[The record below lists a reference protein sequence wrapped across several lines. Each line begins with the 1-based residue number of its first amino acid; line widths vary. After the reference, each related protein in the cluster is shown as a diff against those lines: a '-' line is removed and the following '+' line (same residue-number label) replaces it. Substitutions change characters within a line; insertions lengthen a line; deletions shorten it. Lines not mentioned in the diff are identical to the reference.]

1 MYRDVPQDLDFPELE
16 QRILEFWAQHGIFG
30 KLVAKNR
37 GSAKRFRYVDGPIT
51 ANNPMGV
58 HHAWGRTYKDL
69 WHRYRAMQGCD
80 ARYQNGFDCQG
91 LWVEVEVEKELGF
104 TSKRDIETYGID
116 RFVEQCKA
124 RVDRFSKVQAAQSV
138 RLGYWMDWDNSY
150 FTMAPDNNY
159 AIWHFLKKCHDQG
172 WIYKG
177 RDVMPWCTR
186 CGIALS
192 DMEIATEGYREM
204 THKSVY
210 IQLPIVG
217 REKEYLLVWTTTPWT
232 LTSNTAVAV
241 HPDFT
246 YLKVRQDGNTY
257 YLAKNRK
264 EILRKDYEVLAEL
277 PGRELAGLRYRGPFD
292 HLAAQQGIE
301 HRVVAWKE
309 VTEADGT
316 GMVHIAPGC
325 GKEDFALSKEE
336 HLAVVAPLDEA
347 GIYLPGFDWLSGRNV
362 SDAAEDIIEDLK
374 KRGVLYYA
382 HKFTH
387 RYPECW
393 RCHSELVFR
402 LVDEWFISMGPVYD
416 KPYGQ
421 VTAGEKQRSLRYRIM
436 DSVAQA
442 RWIPDYGLDRE
453 LDWLKNMGDWC
464 ISKKRYWGLALPI
477 FECACGNFEV
487 IGSHDELKARAV
499 SGWDTFAGHTPHRP
513 WVDEIT
519 VKCSACGND
528 AARIRDVGNPWL
540 DAGIVM
546 YSTVMP
552 PEKCYTPDKE
562 RSGKYAYDP
571 AQAYPA
577 NREYWER
584 WFPAEFITEC
594 LQGQFRNWFYAI
606 LTMST
611 VLEGKPP
618 FECLLGHGVVKDE
631 QGADMHKSAGNSIPF
646 DEAAGK
652 IGADLMRWIFCC
664 QNPVQNLNFG
674 YHMAAEFKR
683 KLLTL
688 HNVYSFYITY
698 AKLDG
703 FVPAGRP
710 PADCA
715 LTLLDRWALSE
726 LNLLVAFVRARLDD
740 YDAAAAA
747 RRIEAFVEDLSTW
760 YVRRSR
766 RRFWKSGSDSDKQA
780 AYVTLHQCL
789 ATLLRLMAP
798 LMPFWT
804 EEMYQNLVRS
814 VDAAA
819 PESVHLCAYPESDQE
834 LIDANLSAEMAL
846 VRTVVSLGHAAR
858 KDAKLK
864 VRQPL
869 AELLYA
875 GGKPEDWRTIE
886 KYQDLVKDEVNVKR
900 VAPLADPDAI
910 IVYRAKG
917 LVSKLGPKYQKN
929 AGAVK
934 EGIAALASERVKEL
948 VRDGKCTIELPGGP
962 FEVLAEDMEVSTESK
977 PGFSAKRDGD
987 DTVALATALTPELAA
1002 EGDARELVHAI
1013 QNLRKRSGFA
1023 VSDRI
1028 AVRYDADPALAAAIG
1043 SHTAEIMA
1051 ETLATSL
1058 APGTP
1063 GGSHRESAEINGK
1076 QITIS
1081 IQQVNP

>member
-1 MYRDVPQDLDFPELE
+1 MYQDVPQNLDFPELE
-16 QRILEFWAQHGIFG
+16 KRILKFWEDNKTFE
-30 KLVAKNR
+30 KLAARNR
-37 GSAKRFRYVDGPIT
+37 GSAKKFRFVDGPIT

-69 WHRYRAMQGCD
+69 YHRYKAMQGYD

-104 TSKRDIETYGID
+104 KSKKDIEAYGIGN
-116 RFVEQCKA
+116 FVNKCKE
-124 RVDRFSKVQAAQSV
+124 RVDKFSRIQTEQSI
-138 RLGYWMDWDNSY
+138 RLGHWMDWDNSY

-192 DMEIATEGYREM
+192 DMEIATEGYQEM

-210 IQLPIVG
+210 IQLPILG

-246 YLKVRQDGNTY
+246 YLKVRQEGNVY
-257 YLAKNRK
+257 YLAKGRK
-264 EILRKDYEVLAEL
+264 EILKKDYEIISEL
-277 PGRELAGLRYRGPFD
+277 PGRELVGLKYEGPFD
-292 HLAAQQGIE
+292 HLSAQQGIE
-301 HRVVAWKE
+301 HRTVAWKE
-309 VTEADGT
+309 VTEEDGT

-325 GKEDFALSKEE
+325 GKEDFALSKVED
-336 HLAVVAPLDEA
+336 LKVVAPLDEA
-347 GIYLPGFDWLSGRNV
+347 GVYLDGFDWLSGKNV
-362 SDAAEDIIEDLK
+362 NEVAEAIGEDLK

-382 HKFTH
+382 QKITH

-416 KPYGQ
+416 KPYDQ
-421 VTAGEKQRSLRYRIM
+421 VTAEEKKHSLRYRIM
-436 DSVAQA
+436 DSVKQA

-477 FECACGNFEV
+477 FQCSCGNFDVAGGYE
-487 IGSHDELKARAV
+487 DLKSRTV
-499 SGWDTFAGHTPHRP
+499 SGWDKFDGRTPHRP
-513 WVDEIT
+513 WVDEIKI
-519 VKCSACGND
+519 KCSKCGQD

-546 YSTVMP
+546 FSTVMP
-552 PEKCYTPDKE
+552 PEKCFTPDKE
-562 RSGKYAYDP
+562 KSGKYRYDP
-571 AQAYPA
+571 SQAYPV
-577 NREYWER
+577 NREYWQQ

-594 LQGQFRNWFYAI
+594 FPGQFRNWFYAI

-611 VLEGKPP
+611 VLEGRAP
-618 FECLLGHGVVKDE
+618 FECLLGHALVKDE
-631 QGADMHKSAGNSIPF
+631 KGDDMHKSAGNSIPF

-652 IGADLMRWIFCC
+652 IGADLMRWVFCC

-674 YHMAAEFKR
+674 YHMATEFKR

-703 FVPAGRP
+703 FVPKGKSL
-710 PADCA
+710 DKCG
-715 LTLLDRWALSE
+715 LSLLDRWILSE
-726 LNLLVAFVRARLDD
+726 LNLLVKNTRQNLDN
-740 YDAAAAA
+740 YDAALACKKL
-747 RRIEAFVEDLSTW
+747 ESFTEDLSTW

-766 RRFWKSGSDSDKQA
+766 RRFWKSESDSDKEA
-780 AYVTLHQCL
+780 AYLTLYTCL
-789 ATLLRLMAP
+789 ETLIRLMSP
-798 LMPFWT
+798 IMPFWA

-814 VDAAA
+814 IDASA
-819 PESVHLCAYPESDQE
+819 PQSVHLTVYPQADEKMTDQK
-834 LIDANLSAEMAL
+834 LSQEMEV
-846 VRTVVSLGHAAR
+846 VRKVVSLGHAAR
-858 KDAKLK
+858 KEAKMK

-869 AELLYA
+869 ARLLFKGDQTA
-875 GGKPEDWRTIE
+875 NWDAVLRHQEIIR
-886 KYQDLVKDEVNVKR
+886 DEVNIKAVEQ
-900 VAPLADPDAI
+900 AADADSL
-910 IVYRAKG
+910 VDYQAKG
-917 LVSKLGPKYQKN
+917 LVSKLGPKFGPN
-929 AGAVK
+929 AKAIAEELLKLDGRQVK
-934 EGIAALASERVKEL
+934 TFKAQGRYSIQIPA
-948 VRDGKCTIELPGGP
+948 GQ
-962 FEVLAEDMEVSTESK
+962 FEVETGDAEITAVSK
-977 PGFSAKRDGD
+977 PGLMVKEEGGD
-987 DTVALATALTPELAA
+987 LAALDITLTPELTA
-1002 EGDARELVHAI
+1002 EGCARELVHGI
-1013 QNLRKRSGFA
+1013 QNIRKESGFE

-1028 AVRYDADPALAAAIG
+1028 NVYYSTDPELAAAIIKFK
-1043 SHTAEIMA
+1043 TYIMN
-1051 ETLATSL
+1051 ETLALELKT
-1058 APGTP
+1058 
-1063 GGSHRESAEINGK
+1063 GSPETAGQQMQINGHP
-1076 QITIS
+1076 INLVIE
-1081 IQQVNP
+1081 QVKS

>member
-1 MYRDVPQDLDFPELE
+1 MYRDVPPTLDFPELE
-16 QRILEFWAQHGIFG
+16 KRILQFWGKNGIFG
-30 KLVAKNR
+30 KLAARNR
-37 GSAKRFRYVDGPIT
+37 GSAKRFRFVDGPIT

-69 WHRYRAMQGCD
+69 WHRYRAMQGHD

-104 TSKRDIETYGID
+104 KSKRDIETYGID

-124 RVDRFSKVQAAQSV
+124 RVDKFSKVQTAQSV

-159 AIWHFLKKCHDQG
+159 AIWHFLKTCHERG

-204 THKSVY
+204 THKSVFL
-210 IQLPIVG
+210 QLPISG
-217 REKEYLLVWTTTPWT
+217 RQNEYLLVWTTTPWT

-241 HPDFT
+241 HPEFT
-246 YLKVRQDGNTY
+246 YLRVVQEGKTY
-257 YLAKNRK
+257 YVAKNRK
-264 EILRKDYEVLAEL
+264 EVLKKGYEVAAEL
-277 PGRELAGLRYRGPFD
+277 PGRELVGLAYRGPFD
-292 HLAAQQGIE
+292 ELPAQRGIA
-301 HRVVAWKE
+301 HRTVAWTE

-325 GKEDFALSKEE
+325 GKEDFALSKQEG
-336 HLAVVAPLDEA
+336 LAVVAPLDEA
-347 GIYLPGFDWLSGRNV
+347 GVYGEGFGWLAGRNA
-362 SDAAEDIIEDLK
+362 SDVADAVIDDLK
-374 KRGVLYYA
+374 QRGLLYYS
-382 HKFTH
+382 HKHSH

-393 RCHSELVFR
+393 RCHNELVFR
-402 LVDEWFISMGPVYD
+402 LVDEWFISM
-416 KPYGQ
+416 K
-421 VTAGEKQRSLRYRIM
+421 ELRADIM
-436 DSVAQA
+436 ASAKQA
-442 RWIPDYGLDRE
+442 RWIPEWGLDRE

-477 FECACGNFEV
+477 FECGCGNFDV
-487 IGSHDELKARAV
+487 IGSHDELKARAA
-499 SGWDTFAGHTPHRP
+499 SGWDAFAGHSPHRP
-513 WVDEIT
+513 WVDAVTI
-519 VKCSACGND
+519 KCPRCGRQMS
-528 AARIRDVGNPWL
+528 RIPDVGNPWL

-546 YSTVMP
+546 YATVMP
-552 PEKCYTPDKE
+552 PGKCYTPDKE
-562 RSGKYAYDP
+562 KSGAYRYDA
-571 AQAYPA
+571 AQSYPA
-577 NREYWER
+577 NRDYWRE

-594 LQGQFRNWFYAI
+594 FPGQFRNWFYAT

-611 VLEGKPP
+611 VLEGQSP
-618 FECLLGHGVVKDE
+618 FKCLLGHALVKDE
-631 QGADMHKSAGNSIPF
+631 KGEDMHKSKGNSIPF
-646 DEAAGK
+646 DEAAEK
-652 IGADLMRWIFCC
+652 IGADLMRWIFCL

-688 HNVYSFYITY
+688 HNVYSFYVTY

-703 FVPAGRP
+703 FAAAGQRP
-710 PADCA
+710 GDCSLA
-715 LTLLDRWALSE
+715 LLDRWALSE
-726 LNLLVAFVRARLDD
+726 LNLLVASVRERLDD

-766 RRFWKSGSDSDKQA
+766 RRFWKSESDTDKQA
-780 AYVTLHQCL
+780 AYVTLHECL

-798 LMPFWT
+798 FMPFWT

-814 VDAAA
+814 ADPAA
-819 PESVHLCAYPESDQE
+819 PESVHLCPYPEA
-834 LIDANLSAEMAL
+834 DASLVDTTLSAEMAL
-846 VRTVVSLGHAAR
+846 VRKVVSLGHAAR

-869 AELLYA
+869 AQLLYR
-875 GGKPEDWRTIE
+875 GETQGNWPVID
-886 KYQDLVKDEVNVKR
+886 KYREVIRDEVNVK
-900 VAPLADPDAI
+900 AIGPLLDPDSI
-910 IVYRAKG
+910 IVYKAKG

-934 EGIAALASERVKEL
+934 EGIAALASDRVKEL
-948 VRDGKCTIELPGGP
+948 ARAGTCTIELPGGP
-962 FEVLAEDMEVSTESK
+962 VEVLAEDVEIGTESG

-987 DTVALATALTPELAA
+987 DTVALATALTPALAA
-1002 EGDARELVHAI
+1002 EGDARELVHVV
-1013 QNLRKRSGFA
+1013 QNLRKTSGFA

-1028 AVRYDADPALAAAIG
+1028 ELSYRAGPELAAAIE
-1043 SHTAEIMA
+1043 SHRETIMA
-1051 ETLATSL
+1051 ETLATAF
-1058 APGTP
+1058 APAGAD
-1063 GGSHRESAEINGK
+1063 GGRGERTEINGRE
-1076 QITIS
+1076 ITIS
-1081 IQQVNP
+1081 IQRVNH